1 MISFTSVENFFKECT
16 TGIEFVYEG
25 KWYLIE
31 FDDPFS
37 GIGKVRIHL
46 QDEDGSGYLDDNR
59 CEEFDNLE
67 DLVHKY
73 KIGDRTLAEVICDE
87 NNIPRSVL
95 PVKRPIEKW
104 QSDLFQGNGNDS
116 K

>member
-1 MISFTSVENFFKECT
+1 MISFTSVENFFEECT
-16 TGIEFVYEG
+16 TG
-25 KWYLIE
+25 IE

-73 KIGDRTLAEVICDE
+73 KIGDRTLAEMICDE
-87 NNIPRSVL
+87 NNIPRTVL

-104 QSDLFQGNGNDS
+104 QSDFFEGKG
-116 K
+116 

>member
-1 MISFTSVENFFKECT
+1 MISFTSVENFYEECT
-16 TGIEFVYEG
+16 TGIEFKYNE

-46 QDEDGSGYLDDNR
+46 QNENGDGYFDEKR
-59 CEEFDNLE
+59 RAEFDNLE
-67 DLVHKY
+67 QLVHHY
-73 KIGDRTLAEVICDE
+73 QIGERSLAEIICDE
-87 NNIPRSVL
+87 NKISRSVL
-95 PVKRPIEKW
+95 PVKRPIQKW
-104 QSDLFQGNGNDS
+104 QAELFGGGGDD

>member
-1 MISFTSVENFFKECT
+1 MISFESVENFFEECT
-16 TGIEFVYEG
+16 TGIEFKYEE

-31 FDDPFS
+31 FDDPFT

-46 QDEDGSGYLDDNR
+46 QDENSDNYPDDSR
-59 CEEFDNLE
+59 CEEFNNLE
-67 DLVHKY
+67 SLVHSY
-73 KIGDRTLAEVICDE
+73 KIRNRTLAEIICDE

-95 PVKRPIEKW
+95 PVKRKIEKW
-104 QSDLFQGNGNDS
+104 QMNLFDGASNE